1 LCPFF
6 IFPLAGSRAFASA
19 EHFLQGSEPDVP
31 GCLLLEFALPGMNGF
46 ELQRALHDSA
56 RTRPTVYVTGR
67 GDIQTAVQA
76 MKHGAVDFLTKP
88 VDDTRLFA
96 AVDRAMRIDADV
108 RNDRAVRGNIQ
119 TRLEALT
126 RRERRVLEHVINGRL
141 NKLIGADMGI
151 GEKTVK
157 VHRMQVM
164 KKMGVRS
171 VAELVRVAARVGIEN
186 ESSGYRAGKSGGAMA
201 LDQVPISP
209 STNHE

>member
-1 LCPFF
+1 
-6 IFPLAGSRAFASA
+6 
-19 EHFLQGSEPDVP
+19 
-31 GCLLLEFALPGMNGF
+31 
-46 ELQRALHDSA
+46 
-56 RTRPTVYVTGR
+56 
-67 GDIQTAVQA
+67 